1 MALTDLSGRLRR
13 RWDYEADPAAALSFD
28 EMADQ
33 LNIRRT
39 ELAVLASIAN
49 ATVQIYLGVTGAV
62 TIDTWMAVGSIPVC
76 LMFLAGASVLQT
88 RTHHRATR
96 ALPILFCVFSLI
108 LAQAAISIIASDG
121 RLTAGSALVVLA
133 VALVFV
139 FPPRTLVFILGAALA
154 SYALVVLQM
163 PVSDWEKAVA
173 FLTAAMCTGVAIAG
187 GALIYMGRQRDHEQK
202 AVIYAQNVRLTA
214 RERELKE
221 FMAITA
227 HDLRSPLLGLRNLL
241 RLASRRAQTS
251 PDLPL
256 QVLGAADHSLAAM
269 LGLIDTMLEA
279 HKAEHAPGSPMVIED
294 LRQPVQAAIE
304 RFRPLA
310 ESKAVTLAAELGD
323 DLRRLAG
330 ESVQGGAPV
339 AARRIRPVE
348 QDPLHPTGLVG
359 GRQPGQGRAIVG
371 LIGRLAGL
379 EEGAALGVD
388 QPGRRDREVALRI
401 GLSGTSTRLHME
413 TPPAAQTFEGVVQPR
428 PDRHQLQVR
437 GRLEI
442 RSPKAETV
450 GEGAVLVQHH
460 PGGDHGR
467 PGEMIGQE
475 RGPAAMFVEEAHVS
489 PHASRWPGRARWR
502 LKTSK
507 NRLSARAA

>member
-121 RLTAGSALVVLA
+121 RLTAGYALVVLA

-323 DLRRLAG
+323 D
-330 ESVQGGAPV
+330 PV
-339 AARRIRPVE
+339 WVSTDRPALDRIL
-348 QDPLHPTGLVG
+348 DNLISN
-359 GRQPGQGRAIVG
+359 AIRFSSDG
-371 LIGRLAGL
+371 DI
-379 EEGAALGVD
+379 
-388 QPGRRDREVALRI
+388 VALRAEQRGETAWLCVRDQGPGI
-401 GLSGTSTRLHME
+401 DATDQARVFDKFWRGDAAGLHPSGGSGLGLFIVKALCHRIRAEVRL
-413 TPPAAQTFEGVVQPR
+413 
-428 PDRHQLQVR
+428 
-437 GRLEI
+437 
-442 RSPKAETV
+442 RS
-450 GEGAVLVQHH
+450 
-460 PGGDHGR
+460 
-467 PGEMIGQE
+467 E
-475 RGPAAMFVEEAHVS
+475 RGKGAAFEIILPKDARRCS
-489 PHASRWPGRARWR
+489 DPPH
-502 LKTSK
+502 
-507 NRLSARAA
+507 